1 MHPIFAQRER
11 FLLYL
16 AAWLVLAGL
25 LCLLFVTMNAFTAAE
40 VVALLL
46 PMSLV
51 YAFMCLAAL
60 YLCRT
65 FPVQQ
70 TPFFKLLPT
79 LLAASFLT
87 SSLWIVLGKGTAAA
101 LARVAAFDGVE
112 ARFDAAL
119 PLLFGIG
126 VLLFLLSIVVHYL
139 LLAFDAARGAER
151 RALELQVLAR
161 DAELKALR
169 SQIQPHFLF
178 NSLNSISALTATD
191 AGAAR
196 AMTIRLAEFF
206 RTTLKLG
213 QQHLIPLKEE
223 IKLAEFFLSIE
234 QVRFASRLSFSTR
247 LENDCEDVPVP
258 SLLLQPLLENA
269 VSHGIAHLVEGGTI
283 TIEAQRNGNTT
294 LIRVTNPCD
303 ADRPRNTGTGVG
315 LTNVR
320 KRLESLY
327 GSDAYLHIESRPEK
341 FTVEVRI
348 PMRSEHRDE
357 GSRLESS

>member
-25 LCLLFVTMNAFTAAE
+25 LCLLFVTMNALTAVE

-51 YAFMCLAAL
+51 YAFLSLAAL

-70 TPFFKLLPT
+70 TPLFKLLPT

-87 SSLWIVLGKGTAAA
+87 SSLWIVLGKGTAAL
-101 LARVAAFDGVE
+101 LARVAAFEGLD
-112 ARFDAAL
+112 ARFDAVL

-139 LLAFDAARGAER
+139 LLAFDAARAAER

-234 QVRFASRLSFSTR
+234 QVRFASRLSFSTK

-283 TIEAQRNGNTT
+283 TIDAQRNGNTT

-303 ADRPRNTGTGVG
+303 AHRPRNTGTGVG

-327 GSDAYLHIESRPEK
+327 GTDAHLHIQSRPSE
-341 FTVEVRI
+341 FTVEVGI

-357 GSRLESS
+357 GSRLKES